1 MNLLLG
7 ELDIILLT
15 LIAAAIAA
23 ISQYIMKRSVH
34 KFTLSIDGG
43 ISLLKN
49 KGLLVGIGVYLSS
62 LVFYLTALSS
72 GELSFVYPT
81 FASTFVFVFLIARFK
96 LGEGIGLKR
105 GLGLM
110 LIVLGIIIVAMT
122 Y

>member
-62 LVFYLTALSS
+62 LVFYLTSLSS